1 MPASNATLPEVLKP
15 RDPPHRAILAQP
27 PGTVRGRIKLTEQG
41 EVIASKYGSISSAVH
56 HLEQAVSATLEATLA
71 SPERP
76 ASRAWRETAAQ
87 LAGRSQAAFRDL
99 VYETPEF
106 GEVFYVLTPI
116 HEIETF
122 RIGSRPARRVASR
135 RIEDLRAIPWTFA
148 WNQCRV
154 LLPSWY
160 GAGSAFRELLSSEH
174 ERQEVLA
181 TLRTMYRRWPF
192 FRTVIDNLSQV
203 LAKTDMR
210 IAASYAELARGVPGG
225 GEIFARIEQEFNDT
239 VRAVLD
245 VTGEGCLL
253 QTNPEL
259 RRSLEMRAPY
269 LDALSYLQLELLQ
282 RRRNADAGPGADAL
296 VGAIHLTLNGI
307 AAGLQNT
314 G

>member
-1 MPASNATLPEVLKP
+1 M
-15 RDPPHRAILAQP
+15 
-27 PGTVRGRIKLTEQG
+27 
-41 EVIASKYGSISSAVH
+41 
-56 HLEQAVSATLEATLA
+56 
-71 SPERP
+71 
-76 ASRAWRETAAQ
+76 SRVWRETAAR
-87 LAGRSQAAFRDL
+87 LAERSRAAFRGL
-99 VYETPEF
+99 VYETSGF
-106 GEVFYVLTPI
+106 GEVFYALTPI
-116 HEIETF
+116 QEIETL

-160 GAGSAFRELLSSEH
+160 GAGSAFRELLSSKH
-174 ERQEVLA
+174 ERHGGLA

-210 IAASYAELARGVPGG
+210 VAANYAELARGVPGG
-225 GEIFARIEQEFNDT
+225 GEIFARIEQEFSDT

-245 VTGEGCLL
+245 VTGEGWLL
-253 QTNPEL
+253 QSNPEL

-269 LDALSYLQLELLQ
+269 LDALCYLQVELLQ
-282 RRRNADAGPGADAL
+282 RRRSADTGPGADAL
-296 VGAIHLTLNGI
+296 VGSIHLTLNGI
-307 AAGLQNT
+307 AAGLRNT